1 MSKGW
6 NFEEPQTQAKIEQ
19 TKTNQTDEQEHADKD
34 SFSKLI
40 QELIDMNDGDGKIKR
55 NILVTFLNVFED
67 PKDMPKEL
75 LDVIMDEFPV
85 VTLMKPI
92 NEQSDGKIMKALMDW
107 CSRQRLK

>member
-6 NFEEPQTQAKIEQ
+6 NFKCRRRQAKIEQ

-40 QELIDMNDGDGKIKR
+40 QELIDLNDGDGKIKR
-55 NILVTFLNVFED
+55 QILVTFLNVLED

-92 NEQSDGKIMKALMDW
+92 NEQSDGKIVKALMDW
-107 CSRQRLK
+107 CCRQGLK